1 MIDISKLSQIM
12 GDLDDDTVIQFVED
26 FMKSNPTPEDAD
38 QLMTAAQEGMA
49 IVGDRFE
56 RGDYFVGDLIYAG
69 EILADVIDMIRP
81 ILSEVSQELNRGKIV
96 LGTVK
101 GDLHD
106 IGKNIFRIM
115 AEAEGFEVHDI
126 GIDQPVEAFV
136 EKVKEIQPDIVGL
149 SGVLTLALDAMR
161 LTVDGLKEAG
171 LRDNLKII
179 IGGNPVSKDAN
190 DQIGSDA
197 FTTNAAHGLNIC
209 KEWMEEK
216 NNI

>member
-1 MIDISKLSQIM
+1 MIDINKLSQIM
-12 GDLDDDTVIQFVED
+12 GDLDDDAVIQFVED
-26 FMKSNPTPEDAD
+26 FMKSNPSQEDAD
-38 QLMTAAQEGMA
+38 KLLTAAQEGMA

-69 EILADVIDMIRP
+69 EIFADVIDMIKP
-81 ILSEVSQELNRGKIV
+81 IISEESKELSRGKIV

-106 IGKNIFRIM
+106 IGKNIFKIM

-136 EKVKEIQPDIVGL
+136 EAVRDVKPDIVGL
-149 SGVLTLALDAMR
+149 SGVLTLALESMR
-161 LTVDGLKEAG
+161 LTVEGLKEAN
-171 LRDNLKII
+171 LRGDIKII
-179 IGGNPVSKDAN
+179 IGGNPVSKDAS

-209 KEWMEEK
+209 KEWTNEK
-216 NNI
+216 K

>member
-1 MIDISKLSQIM
+1 MIDINKLSQIM
-12 GDLDDDTVIQFVED
+12 GDLDDDAVIQFVED
-26 FMKSNPTPEDAD
+26 FMKSNPSQEDAD
-38 QLMTAAQEGMA
+38 KLLTAAQEGMA

-69 EILADVIDMIRP
+69 EIFADVIDMIKP
-81 ILSEVSQELNRGKIV
+81 IISEESKELNRGKIV

-106 IGKNIFRIM
+106 IGKNIFKIM

-126 GIDQPVEAFV
+126 GIDQPVEAFIQA
-136 EKVKEIQPDIVGL
+136 VKDRKPDIVGL
-149 SGVLTLALDAMR
+149 SGVLTLALEAMR
-161 LTVDGLKEAG
+161 MTVDGLKEAN
-171 LRDNLKII
+171 LRDDIKII

-197 FTTNAAHGLNIC
+197 FTTNAAQGLNIC
-209 KEWMEEK
+209 KEWMNEK
-216 NNI
+216 K

>member
-1 MIDISKLSQIM
+1 MIDINKLSQIM
-12 GDLDDDTVIQFVED
+12 GDLDDDAVIQFVED
-26 FMKSNPTPEDAD
+26 FMKSNPTKEQAD
-38 QLMTAAQEGMA
+38 ELMTAAQGGMA

-69 EILADVIDMIRP
+69 EILADVLDMIRP
-81 ILSEVSQELNRGKIV
+81 IIGEESENQARGKIV

-106 IGKNIFRIM
+106 IGKNIFKIM

-136 EKVKEIQPDIVGL
+136 QKIQEMKPDILGL

-171 LRDNLKII
+171 LRDDIKII
-179 IGGNPVSKDAN
+179 IGGNPVNKDAN

-197 FTTNAAHGLNIC
+197 FTTNAAQGLKIC

-216 NNI
+216 K